1 MISLKRRKYYIAI
14 VALILI
20 CISITSYKLYH
31 DDNNKQVTKLEVQEK
46 VTVTVTDTNIDTLNK
61 QVLYEYIKRLKENP
75 KDAKTLHEMGILY
88 SKINDYSIALAT
100 IEESLRIDPSNN
112 NTRISLALVNLK
124 EALELK
130 KVGADKGIVD
140 QKLLKAEEISNKIIA
155 NVPNM
160 IRAYT
165 LLGDIHTAQGLN
177 GKAIEDYKRALEI
190 DNSIDFIHIA
200 IAKLYLKEGKTGL
213 ARRQCE
219 KFLTEN
225 NPDNDLI
232 NNLLSIIHEQEGN
245 LTKAIQC
252 LKHVLKANR
261 DDLPTH
267 ARLSLLYLDSGEYD
281 AAINEAKY
289 ILKKKPSAEFI
300 KLAVFLKENAL
311 LAKKNDIGNIGPLKQ
326 SPNRLSNIK
335 NSYYLFA
342 PLREKEGKDE
352 ISTKFFT
359 EDLNRSEINSLRKTG
374 STKINLASSSMNN
387 SEIALNDINIDSLKE
402 ELLNIITKESTTK
415 TLQTRNLQK
424 SEPGSITDFTDKM
437 VELEV
442 VYKDNSKALP
452 SQNDNTLMNI
462 DIDADKNNL
471 GKINHKLTRKDNRKS
486 NTRVSSVEC
495 MLNEFFKIPNKME
508 KCGLNPLCQFGIPIG
523 LIVNI
528 GECYFND

>member
-1 MISLKRRKYYIAI
+1 MFSLNRRKYYI
-14 VALILI
+14 VAVAFILI
-20 CISITSYKLYH
+20 GVSITSYRLYH
-31 DDNNKQVTKLEVQEK
+31 DDNNNKQITKLEVQDK
-46 VTVTVTDTNIDTLNK
+46 VTVTDTNIDTLNK

-130 KVGADKGIVD
+130 KVGADKGIVA

-190 DNSIDFIHIA
+190 DNSIDSIHIA

-213 ARRQCE
+213 ARHQCE

-326 SPNRLSNIK
+326 SRQSIIK
-335 NSYYLFA
+335 YKEFILFICSF
-342 PLREKEGKDE
+342 K
-352 ISTKFFT
+352 
-359 EDLNRSEINSLRKTG
+359 RKRR
-374 STKINLASSSMNN
+374 A
-387 SEIALNDINIDSLKE
+387 
-402 ELLNIITKESTTK
+402 
-415 TLQTRNLQK
+415 
-424 SEPGSITDFTDKM
+424 KM
-437 VELEV
+437 
-442 VYKDNSKALP
+442 
-452 SQNDNTLMNI
+452 
-462 DIDADKNNL
+462 
-471 GKINHKLTRKDNRKS
+471 R
-486 NTRVSSVEC
+486 
-495 MLNEFFKIPNKME
+495 
-508 KCGLNPLCQFGIPIG
+508 
-523 LIVNI
+523 
-528 GECYFND
+528 